1 MNEHQINWC
10 SCKDHNASDWTVVAD
25 FYARHFIPMAWVFEH
40 RTIACHEDDRI
51 LYITGK
57 CDHCGGFMRSGTS
70 VPTNVMGDELL
81 KYVYQEM
88 EHFRPYD
95 GHDQEKGTYCG
106 CVSQRC
112 RWYQQQDDLTLEER
126 NEQFLRL
133 FRAEDWADVK
143 DWLERNHGTEPYT
156 RPRRDR
162 KSTLLQRI
170 LEAARADGAIAEAE
184 AILDYILPN
193 DNEPAL
199 PDKDSYLT
207 DYRFDLVPHMSFGS
221 SEGIYLSLCLEGSF
235 DSSDKQKATIGTFK
249 TLRTDPEACRL
260 MGALGGALMYYG
272 REYVNREIHRYTPRA
287 ALEREAN
294 RK

>member
-1 MNEHQINWC
+1 MKEKEINWC

-25 FYARHFIPMAWVFEH
+25 FYARHFIPSAWVFKH
-40 RTIACHEDDRI
+40 RTIVCHEDDRF

-57 CDHCGGFMRSGTS
+57 CDRCGGFMRSGTS
-70 VPTNVMGDELL
+70 VPTNIKGDGLL
-81 KYVYQEM
+81 AYVYQMM
-88 EHFRPYD
+88 ERYRPYD
-95 GHDQEKGTYCG
+95 HYDQETGTYHSCIN
-106 CVSQRC
+106 QRC
-112 RWYQQQDDLTLEER
+112 RWYQQQDDLTLEAR

-133 FRAEDWADVK
+133 FRAEEQAAVK
-143 DWLERNHGTEPYT
+143 DWLERNHGVEPYN

-193 DNEPAL
+193 DNEPAC
-199 PDKDSYLT
+199 PDGDSYLT
-207 DYRFDLVPHMSFGS
+207 NYRFDLVPHMSFGS

-235 DSSDKQKATIGTFK
+235 DSSDKHKATIGTFK
-249 TLRTDPEACRL
+249 TLRTDLEACRL
-260 MGALGGALMYYG
+260 MGALGGVLMYYG
-272 REYVNREIHRYTPRA
+272 REYVNREIRRYTPKA
-287 ALEREAN
+287 ELERMEE